1 MWFQKKRKRKR
12 KSDTT
17 KRSSKKRRKNKENKK
32 EAEHLQNE
40 EIIAMETVEEKSIE
54 WEPDD
59 EFEVEEILDEKRE
72 NDKSFYYL
80 KWKNFSPK
88 YNTWEPED
96 NINKSFIDAWK
107 TQKILNELIE
117 IN

>member
-1 MWFQKKRKRKR
+1 
-12 KSDTT
+12 
-17 KRSSKKRRKNKENKK
+17 
-32 EAEHLQNE
+32 
-40 EIIAMETVEEKSIE
+40 METVEEKSIE

-80 KWKNFSPK
+80 KCKNFSPK

-107 TQKILNELIE
+107 TQKNFFERTY
-117 IN
+117 